1 MHTTAEGELD
11 HRVRLLVFEQTARS
25 GAVPRIEEISSA
37 VGKPPETVEASLR
50 RLAAGRVIVL
60 APGSGTIWMANPF
73 SAVPT
78 DFRIEARGKT
88 YYGNCIWDGLGVL
101 AILHADGTLHTHCP
115 DCGEPMVLT
124 VREQQVAGAG
134 LIHFAV
140 PAARWWDNIGFT

>member
-1 MHTTAEGELD
+1 MRTTAEPELD
-11 HRVRLLVFEQTARS
+11 HRVRLLVFEHTVTS
-25 GAVPRIEEISSA
+25 GAVPRIAEISSA
-37 VGKPPETVEASLR
+37 VGKPPEEVDASLR
-50 RLAAGRVIVL
+50 RLAAERMIVL
-60 APGSGTIWMANPF
+60 APGTSNIWMANPF

-101 AILHADGTLHTHCP
+101 AILHANGALHTHCP

-124 VREQQVAGAG
+124 VREQRVEGPGVA
-134 LIHFAV
+134 HFVV